1 MRFKQELYQRE
12 RRGLQEQIDDT
23 QHKVATFVQ
32 QARSGAAPLADD
44 KTSDWEVAEKVSARW
59 QSLVT
64 QAASLDRIVE
74 SARLRHD
81 LFNNPRDFAGA
92 AC

>member
-1 MRFKQELYQRE
+1 MRFKQELYRRE
-12 RRGLQEQIDDT
+12 RGGLQEQIDDA
-23 QHKVATFVQ
+23 QLKAAAFVQ
-32 QARSGAAPLADD
+32 QARSGAATLADD
-44 KTSDWEVAEKVSARW
+44 RTSNWEVAEKVSARW

-74 SARLRHD
+74 SARQRHD
-81 LFNNPRDFAGA
+81 LINNQRDFGGA